1 MKTYF
6 LFLLISTSG
15 PVPYWSNSGE
25 FNSKYSC
32 EAAGKQLTERAGIKV
47 HKAFEC
53 VPK

>member
-1 MKTYF
+1 MKTYL

-32 EAAGKQLTERAGIKV
+32 EAAGKKLTERPGV
-47 HKAFEC
+47 NM
-53 VPK
+53 PKLAVL